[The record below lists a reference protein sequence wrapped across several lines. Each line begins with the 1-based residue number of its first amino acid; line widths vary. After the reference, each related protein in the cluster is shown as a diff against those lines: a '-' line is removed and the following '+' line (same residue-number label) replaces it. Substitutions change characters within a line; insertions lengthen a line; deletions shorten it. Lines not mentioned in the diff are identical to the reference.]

1 MLQLIYISSATKVFT
16 SQELRMLLNQSRARN
31 LKQDITSLLI
41 YSGHSF
47 MQLLEGSEIDVRDV
61 YASILNDPRNMG
73 NFIVLEQHVEQ
84 RLLLNWQMQLRKLE
98 LNLFSD
104 LYGLCLNNKADFIQ
118 KLIDL
123 ANDTHPYGKEFNPNN
138 LPFFKEKE
146 VIETPFK
153 DDFFRFSTEVGADE
167 VFLMRDDSS
176 IVYVNHSACQ
186 KLGYT
191 NKELIGMYVWEWDP
205 LFPKESWPG
214 FWEEF
219 LKKRRLHFETKHKK
233 KSGEI
238 FPVEI
243 HAHLYTHDGNDYALA
258 FVNDISQRKQI
269 EAELLTHKM
278 QLEKIIESRNE
289 KLKKLIS
296 KLSLHKRIL
305 DTHCSVAI
313 TNADGTITYVNNK
326 FCELSGYSKDEL
338 LGANHRI
345 LMSDYHD
352 RIFYKNMYQTITM
365 GSIWKGIFCNK
376 AKDGHLYWI
385 DISIIPKLD
394 KTGKPFEYYSV
405 CTDITARKLIELTL
419 ENKEKQVRTILELA
433 GDGIHILD
441 KNGFVI
447 ECSESFAKSLG
458 YTKEEVLKLNVLDWD
473 AKIPKEKMHNILKH
487 LLHSVEVFETKHKRQ
502 NGSVFDVEI
511 NAKGIVLD
519 GQHYIYASSRDIT
532 ERLKAQRRIA
542 KMANFDQLTGL
553 ANRHKLLEAFENY
566 MQIAR
571 RDQKKLILILA
582 DMDSF
587 KHINDTYGHLA
598 GDAALKHVAG
608 KLKKKCRPYD
618 IAARIG
624 GDEFA
629 VLIFNAEL
637 SVGIQYIEQVC
648 SKIKNTFLIQDNPL
662 LLSLSIGVAMFPDH
676 AQSIDELFRKAD
688 LALYQSK
695 KDSRVRYCVYG
706 DYASNPN
713 NWFY

>member
-16 SQELRMLLNQSRARN
+16 SEELKRLLKQSRSRN
-31 LKQDITSLLI
+31 LKQGITGILI

-47 MQLLEGSEIDVRDV
+47 MQVLEGSEIDVRDI
-61 YASILNDPRNMG
+61 YASILTDPRNTG
-73 NFIVLEQHVEQ
+73 NFILFEQNTDK
-84 RLLLNWQMQLRKLE
+84 RLFLQWQMQLRELE
-98 LNLFSD
+98 LNLFND
-104 LYGLCLNNKADFIQ
+104 LYGLFLNNKADFIQ
-118 KLIDL
+118 KLIDI
-123 ANDTHPYGKEFNPNN
+123 ANDTHPSGNEFNPNT

-176 IVYVNHSACQ
+176 IVYANYSACQ
-186 KLGYT
+186 KPGYT
-191 NKELIGMYVWEWDP
+191 NQELIGMYVWEWDP

-214 FWEEF
+214 FWGEF
-219 LKKRRLHFETKHKK
+219 IKKKRLHFETKHKK

-243 HAHLYTHDGNDYALA
+243 HAHLYIQDGNNYALA
-258 FVNDISQRKQI
+258 FVNDISQKKHI
-269 EAELLTHKM
+269 EAELLNYKIK
-278 QLEKIIESRNE
+278 LEKIIESRNE
-289 KLKKLIS
+289 ELKKTIS
-296 KLSLHKRIL
+296 KLSLHKQIL

-345 LMSDYHD
+345 LISNYHD
-352 RIFYKNMYQTITM
+352 RKFYENMYQTIIK
-365 GSIWKGIFCNK
+365 GNIWKGIFCNK
-376 AKDGHLYWI
+376 AKDDHLYWI
-385 DISIIPKLD
+385 DTSIIPKLD

-405 CTDITARKLIELTL
+405 CTDITARKLVELTL
-419 ENKEKQVRTILELA
+419 ENKEKQFRTILELA

-441 KNGFVI
+441 KDGFVI

-458 YTKEEVLKLNVLDWD
+458 YTKEEALKLNVLDWD
-473 AKIPKEKMHNILKH
+473 AKIPKDQLFNILRR
-487 LLHSVEVFETKHKRQ
+487 LLDSAEVFETRHKRK

-511 NAKGIVLD
+511 NAKGIVLG
-519 GQHYIYASSRDIT
+519 GQHYVYASSRDIT
-532 ERLKAQRRIA
+532 ERLKTQRKIV

-553 ANRHKLLEAFENY
+553 ANRHKLLETFENY
-566 MQIAR
+566 LQIAR
-571 RDQKKLILILA
+571 RDQKKIILILA

-598 GDAALKHVAG
+598 GDAALKHVAE

-637 SVGIQYIEQVC
+637 SVGIRYIEQVC
-648 SKIKNTFLIQDNPL
+648 SKIKNTFLIHEHPL
-662 LLSLSIGVAMFPDH
+662 LLNLSIGVAMFPDH

-695 KDSRVRYCVYG
+695 KDSKVRYCVFR
-706 DYASNPN
+706 DYD
-713 NWFY
+713 

>member
-16 SQELRMLLNQSRARN
+16 SEELKRLLKQSRSRN
-31 LKQDITSLLI
+31 LKQGITGILI

-47 MQLLEGSEIDVRDV
+47 MQVLEGSEIDVRDI
-61 YASILNDPRNMG
+61 YASILTDPRNTG
-73 NFIVLEQHVEQ
+73 NFILFEQNTDK
-84 RLLLNWQMQLRKLE
+84 RLFLQWQMQLRELE
-98 LNLFSD
+98 LNLFND
-104 LYGLCLNNKADFIQ
+104 LYGLFLNNKADFIQ
-118 KLIDL
+118 KLIDI
-123 ANDTHPYGKEFNPNN
+123 ANDTHPSGNEFNPNT

-176 IVYVNHSACQ
+176 IVYANYSACQ

-191 NKELIGMYVWEWDP
+191 NQELIGMYVWEWDP

-214 FWEEF
+214 FWGEF
-219 LKKRRLHFETKHKK
+219 IKKKRLHFETKHKK

-243 HAHLYTHDGNDYALA
+243 HAHLYIQDGNNYALA
-258 FVNDISQRKQI
+258 FVNDISQKKHI
-269 EAELLTHKM
+269 EAELLNYKIK
-278 QLEKIIESRNE
+278 LEKIIESRNE
-289 KLKKLIS
+289 ELKKTIS
-296 KLSLHKRIL
+296 KLSLHKQIL

-345 LMSDYHD
+345 LISNYHD
-352 RIFYKNMYQTITM
+352 RKFYENMYQTIIK
-365 GSIWKGIFCNK
+365 GNIWKGIFCNK
-376 AKDGHLYWI
+376 AKDDHLYWI
-385 DISIIPKLD
+385 DTSIIPKLD

-405 CTDITARKLIELTL
+405 CTDITARKLVELTL
-419 ENKEKQVRTILELA
+419 ENKEKQFRTILELA

-441 KNGFVI
+441 KDGFVI

-458 YTKEEVLKLNVLDWD
+458 YTKEEALKLNVLDWD
-473 AKIPKEKMHNILKH
+473 AKIPKDQLFNILRR
-487 LLHSVEVFETKHKRQ
+487 LLDSAEVFETRHKRK

-511 NAKGIVLD
+511 NAKGIVLG
-519 GQHYIYASSRDIT
+519 GQHYVYASSRDIT
-532 ERLKAQRRIA
+532 ERLKTQRKIV

-553 ANRHKLLEAFENY
+553 ANRHKLLETFENY
-566 MQIAR
+566 LQIAR
-571 RDQKKLILILA
+571 RDQKKIILILA

-598 GDAALKHVAG
+598 GDAALKHVAE

-637 SVGIQYIEQVC
+637 SVGIRYIEQVC
-648 SKIKNTFLIQDNPL
+648 SKIKNTFLIHEHL
-662 LLSLSIGVAMFPDH
+662 LLLNLSIGVAMFPDH

-695 KDSRVRYCVYG
+695 KDSKVRYCVFR
-706 DYASNPN
+706 DYD
-713 NWFY
+713 

>member
-1 MLQLIYISSATKVFT
+1 
-16 SQELRMLLNQSRARN
+16 
-31 LKQDITSLLI
+31 
-41 YSGHSF
+41 
-47 MQLLEGSEIDVRDV
+47 MQVLEGSEIDVRDI
-61 YASILNDPRNMG
+61 YASILTDPRNTG
-73 NFIVLEQHVEQ
+73 NFILFEQNTDK
-84 RLLLNWQMQLRKLE
+84 RLFLQWQMQLRELE
-98 LNLFSD
+98 LNLFND
-104 LYGLCLNNKADFIQ
+104 LYGLFLNNKADFIQ
-118 KLIDL
+118 KLIDI
-123 ANDTHPYGKEFNPNN
+123 ANDTHPSGNEFNPNT

-176 IVYVNHSACQ
+176 IVYANYSACQ

-191 NKELIGMYVWEWDP
+191 NQELIGMYVWEWDP

-214 FWEEF
+214 FWGEF
-219 LKKRRLHFETKHKK
+219 IKKKRLHFETKHKK

-243 HAHLYTHDGNDYALA
+243 HAHLYIQDGNNYALA
-258 FVNDISQRKQI
+258 FVNDISQKKHI
-269 EAELLTHKM
+269 EAELLNYKIK
-278 QLEKIIESRNE
+278 LEKIIESRNE
-289 KLKKLIS
+289 ELKKTIS
-296 KLSLHKRIL
+296 KLSLHKQIL

-345 LMSDYHD
+345 LISNYHD
-352 RIFYKNMYQTITM
+352 RKFYENMYQTIIK
-365 GSIWKGIFCNK
+365 GNIWKGIFCNK
-376 AKDGHLYWI
+376 AKDDHLYWI
-385 DISIIPKLD
+385 DTSIIPKLD

-405 CTDITARKLIELTL
+405 CTDITARKLVELTL
-419 ENKEKQVRTILELA
+419 ENKEKQFRTILELA

-441 KNGFVI
+441 KDGFVI

-458 YTKEEVLKLNVLDWD
+458 YTKEEALKLNVLDWD
-473 AKIPKEKMHNILKH
+473 AKIPKDQLFNILRR
-487 LLHSVEVFETKHKRQ
+487 LLDSAEVFETRHKRK

-511 NAKGIVLD
+511 NAKGIVLG
-519 GQHYIYASSRDIT
+519 GQHYVYASSRDIT
-532 ERLKAQRRIA
+532 ERLKTQRKIV

-553 ANRHKLLEAFENY
+553 ANRHKLLETFENY
-566 MQIAR
+566 LQIAR
-571 RDQKKLILILA
+571 RDQKKIILILA

-598 GDAALKHVAG
+598 GDAALKHVAE

-637 SVGIQYIEQVC
+637 SVGIRYIEQVC
-648 SKIKNTFLIQDNPL
+648 SKIKNTFLIHEHPL
-662 LLSLSIGVAMFPDH
+662 LLNLSIGVAMFPDH

-695 KDSRVRYCVYG
+695 KDSKVRYCVFR
-706 DYASNPN
+706 DYD
-713 NWFY
+713 

>member
-16 SQELRMLLNQSRARN
+16 SEELKRLLKQSRSRN
-31 LKQDITSLLI
+31 LKQGITGILI

-47 MQLLEGSEIDVRDV
+47 MQVLEGSEIDVRDI
-61 YASILNDPRNMG
+61 YASILTDPRNTG
-73 NFIVLEQHVEQ
+73 NFILFEQNTDK
-84 RLLLNWQMQLRKLE
+84 RLFLQWQMQLRELE
-98 LNLFSD
+98 LNLFND
-104 LYGLCLNNKADFIQ
+104 LYGLFLNNKADFIQ
-118 KLIDL
+118 KLIDI
-123 ANDTHPYGKEFNPNN
+123 ANDTHPSGNEFNPNT

-176 IVYVNHSACQ
+176 IVYANYSACQ

-191 NKELIGMYVWEWDP
+191 NQELIGMYVWEWDP

-214 FWEEF
+214 FWGEF
-219 LKKRRLHFETKHKK
+219 IKKKRLHFETKHKK

-243 HAHLYTHDGNDYALA
+243 HAHLYIQDGNNYALA
-258 FVNDISQRKQI
+258 FVNDISQKKHI
-269 EAELLTHKM
+269 EAELLNYKIK
-278 QLEKIIESRNE
+278 LEKIIESRNE
-289 KLKKLIS
+289 ELKKTIS
-296 KLSLHKRIL
+296 KLSLHKQIL

-345 LMSDYHD
+345 LISNYHD
-352 RIFYKNMYQTITM
+352 RKFYENMYQTIIK
-365 GSIWKGIFCNK
+365 GNIWKGIFCNK
-376 AKDGHLYWI
+376 AKDDHLYWI
-385 DISIIPKLD
+385 DTSIIPKLD

-405 CTDITARKLIELTL
+405 CTDITARKLVELTL
-419 ENKEKQVRTILELA
+419 ENKEKQFRTILELA

-441 KNGFVI
+441 KDGFVI

-458 YTKEEVLKLNVLDWD
+458 YTKEEALKLNVLDWD
-473 AKIPKEKMHNILKH
+473 AKIPKDQLFNILRR
-487 LLHSVEVFETKHKRQ
+487 LLDSAEVFETRHKRK

-511 NAKGIVLD
+511 NAKGIVLG
-519 GQHYIYASSRDIT
+519 GQHYVYASSRDIT
-532 ERLKAQRRIA
+532 ERLKTQRKIV

-553 ANRHKLLEAFENY
+553 ANRHKLLETFENY
-566 MQIAR
+566 LQIAR
-571 RDQKKLILILA
+571 RDQKKIILILA

-598 GDAALKHVAG
+598 GDAALKHVAE

-637 SVGIQYIEQVC
+637 SVGIRYIEQVC
-648 SKIKNTFLIQDNPL
+648 SKIKNTFLIHEHPL
-662 LLSLSIGVAMFPDH
+662 LLNLSIGVAMFPDH

-695 KDSRVRYCVYG
+695 KDSKVRYCVFR
-706 DYASNPN
+706 DYD
-713 NWFY
+713 

>member
-1 MLQLIYISSATKVFT
+1 MQLIYLSSATKVFT
-16 SQELRMLLNQSRARN
+16 SQELKTLLKQSRSRN
-31 LKQDITSLLI
+31 LKQDITGLLI

-47 MQLLEGSEIDVRDV
+47 MQLLEGSEMDVRDV
-61 YASILNDPRNMG
+61 YASILNDPRNTG
-73 NFIVLEQHVEQ
+73 NFILFEQHTDK
-84 RLLLNWQMQLRKLE
+84 RLFLNWQMQFRELE
-98 LNLFSD
+98 LDLFND
-104 LYGLCLNNKADFIQ
+104 LYGLCLNNKSDFIQ
-118 KLIDL
+118 KLIDI
-123 ANDTHPYGKEFNPNN
+123 ANDHHPSGNEFNPNT
-138 LPFFKEKE
+138 LPFFKDKE
-146 VIETPFK
+146 VIKTPFK
-153 DDFFRFSTEVGADE
+153 DDFFRFSTEVGTDG
-167 VFLMRDDSS
+167 VFLIKDDSS
-176 IVYVNHSACQ
+176 IAYVNYSACQ

-191 NKELIGMYVWEWDP
+191 TQELMSMHVWEWDP

-214 FWEEF
+214 FWKEF
-219 LKKRRLHFETKHKK
+219 IKKKRLHFETKHKNK
-233 KSGEI
+233 YGKI

-243 HAHLYTHDGNDYALA
+243 HAHLYTHDGNNYALA
-258 FVNDISQRKQI
+258 FVNDISQKKRL
-269 EAELLTHKM
+269 EADLLSYKM

-289 KLKKLIS
+289 ELKKTIS

-338 LGANHRI
+338 LGANHRTLI
-345 LMSDYHD
+345 SHYHD
-352 RIFYKNMYQTITM
+352 RKFYENMYQTITM
-365 GSIWKGIFCNK
+365 GNIWKGIFCNK

-385 DISIIPKLD
+385 DTSIIPKMD
-394 KTGKPFEYYSV
+394 KAGNPLEYYSV
-405 CTDITARKLIELTL
+405 CTDITSRKLIELTL
-419 ENKEKQVRTILELA
+419 ENKEKQFRTILELA
-433 GDGIHILD
+433 GDGIHVLD

-458 YTKEEVLKLNVLDWD
+458 YTKEEALKLNVRDWD
-473 AKIPKEKMHNILKH
+473 AKIPKDQIPNILRR
-487 LLHSVEVFETKHKRQ
+487 LLDSAEVFETKHKRK

-511 NAKGIVLD
+511 NAKGIIIS
-519 GQHYIYASSRDIT
+519 GEHYVYASSRDIT
-532 ERLKAQRRIA
+532 ERLKAQRKIA

-566 MQIAR
+566 IQIAR
-571 RDQKKLILILA
+571 RDQKKIILILA

-598 GDAALKHVAG
+598 GDAALKHVAE

-637 SVGIQYIEQVC
+637 SVGIRYIEQVC
-648 SKIKNTFLIQDNPL
+648 AKIQNTFLIHKHPL
-662 LLSLSIGVAMFPDH
+662 LLNLSIGVAMFPDH

-695 KDSRVRYCVYG
+695 KNSSVRYCVFGNYE
-706 DYASNPN
+706 
-713 NWFY
+713 

>member
-16 SQELRMLLNQSRARN
+16 SEELKRLLKQSRSRN
-31 LKQDITSLLI
+31 LKQGITGILI

-47 MQLLEGSEIDVRDV
+47 MQVLEGSEIDVRDI
-61 YASILNDPRNMG
+61 YASILTDPRNTG
-73 NFIVLEQHVEQ
+73 NFILFEQNTDK
-84 RLLLNWQMQLRKLE
+84 RLFLQWQMQLRELE
-98 LNLFSD
+98 LNLFND
-104 LYGLCLNNKADFIQ
+104 LYGLFLNNKADFIQ
-118 KLIDL
+118 KLIDI
-123 ANDTHPYGKEFNPNN
+123 ANDTHPSGNEFNPNT

-176 IVYVNHSACQ
+176 IVYANYSACQ

-191 NKELIGMYVWEWDP
+191 NQELIGMYVWEWDP

-214 FWEEF
+214 FWGEF
-219 LKKRRLHFETKHKK
+219 IKKKRLHFETKHKK

-243 HAHLYTHDGNDYALA
+243 HAHLYIQDGNNYALA
-258 FVNDISQRKQI
+258 FVNDISQKKHI
-269 EAELLTHKM
+269 EAELLNYKIK
-278 QLEKIIESRNE
+278 LEKIIESRNE
-289 KLKKLIS
+289 ELKKTIS
-296 KLSLHKRIL
+296 KLSLHKQIL

-345 LMSDYHD
+345 LISNYHD
-352 RIFYKNMYQTITM
+352 RKFYENMYQTIIK
-365 GSIWKGIFCNK
+365 GNIWKGIFCNK
-376 AKDGHLYWI
+376 AKDDHLYWI
-385 DISIIPKLD
+385 DTSIIPKLD

-405 CTDITARKLIELTL
+405 CTDITARKLVELTL
-419 ENKEKQVRTILELA
+419 ENKEKQFRTILELA

-441 KNGFVI
+441 KDGFVI

-458 YTKEEVLKLNVLDWD
+458 YTKEEALKLNVLDWD
-473 AKIPKEKMHNILKH
+473 AKIPKDQLFNILRR
-487 LLHSVEVFETKHKRQ
+487 LLDSAEVFETRHKRK

-511 NAKGIVLD
+511 NAKGIVLG
-519 GQHYIYASSRDIT
+519 GQHYVYASSRDIT
-532 ERLKAQRRIA
+532 ERLKTQRKIV

-553 ANRHKLLEAFENY
+553 ANRHKLLETFENY
-566 MQIAR
+566 LQIAR
-571 RDQKKLILILA
+571 RDQKKIILILA

-598 GDAALKHVAG
+598 GDAALKHVAE

-637 SVGIQYIEQVC
+637 SVGIRYIEQVC
-648 SKIKNTFLIQDNPL
+648 AKIKNTFLIHEHPL
-662 LLSLSIGVAMFPDH
+662 LLNLSIGVAMFPDH

-695 KDSRVRYCVYG
+695 KDSKVRYCVFR
-706 DYASNPN
+706 DYD
-713 NWFY
+713 

>member
-16 SQELRMLLNQSRARN
+16 SEELKRLLKQSRSRN
-31 LKQDITSLLI
+31 LKQGITGILI

-47 MQLLEGSEIDVRDV
+47 MQVLEGSEIDVRDI
-61 YASILNDPRNMG
+61 YASILTDPRNTG
-73 NFIVLEQHVEQ
+73 NFILFEQNTDK
-84 RLLLNWQMQLRKLE
+84 RLFLQWQMQLRELE
-98 LNLFSD
+98 LNLFND
-104 LYGLCLNNKADFIQ
+104 LYGLFLNNKADFIQ
-118 KLIDL
+118 KLIDI
-123 ANDTHPYGKEFNPNN
+123 ANDTHPSGNEFNPNT

-176 IVYVNHSACQ
+176 IVYANYSACQ

-191 NKELIGMYVWEWDP
+191 NQELIGMYVWEWDP

-214 FWEEF
+214 FWGEF
-219 LKKRRLHFETKHKK
+219 IKKKRLHFETKHKK

-243 HAHLYTHDGNDYALA
+243 HAHLYIQDGNNYALA
-258 FVNDISQRKQI
+258 FVNDISQKKHI
-269 EAELLTHKM
+269 EAELLNYKIK
-278 QLEKIIESRNE
+278 LEKNIESRNE
-289 KLKKLIS
+289 ELKKTIS
-296 KLSLHKRIL
+296 KLSLHKQIL

-345 LMSDYHD
+345 LISNYHD
-352 RIFYKNMYQTITM
+352 RKFYENMYQTIIK
-365 GSIWKGIFCNK
+365 GNIWKGIFCNK
-376 AKDGHLYWI
+376 AKDDHLYWI
-385 DISIIPKLD
+385 DTSIIPKLD

-405 CTDITARKLIELTL
+405 CTDITARKLVELTL
-419 ENKEKQVRTILELA
+419 ENKEKQFRTILELA

-441 KNGFVI
+441 KDGFVI

-458 YTKEEVLKLNVLDWD
+458 YTKEEALKLNVLDWD
-473 AKIPKEKMHNILKH
+473 AKIPKDQLFNILRR
-487 LLHSVEVFETKHKRQ
+487 LLDSAEVFETRHKRK

-511 NAKGIVLD
+511 NAKGIVLG
-519 GQHYIYASSRDIT
+519 GQHYVYASSRDIT
-532 ERLKAQRRIA
+532 ERLKTQRKIV

-553 ANRHKLLEAFENY
+553 ANRHKLLETFENY
-566 MQIAR
+566 LQIAR
-571 RDQKKLILILA
+571 RDQKKIILILA

-598 GDAALKHVAG
+598 GDAALKHVAE

-637 SVGIQYIEQVC
+637 SVGIRYIEQVC
-648 SKIKNTFLIQDNPL
+648 SKIKNTFLIHEHPL
-662 LLSLSIGVAMFPDH
+662 LLNLSIGVAMFPDH

-695 KDSRVRYCVYG
+695 KDSKVRYCVFR
-706 DYASNPN
+706 DYD
-713 NWFY
+713 